1 MAGIDR
7 IELRRRGCE
16 REIALAGRVPF
27 SLASRAH
34 SDTVFTI
41 SIDTESHARSG
52 PTLTLDFVADGGAH
66 ANE

>member
-1 MAGIDR
+1 MAGVDR
-7 IELRRRGCE
+7 IEPRRRGCE
-16 REIALAGRVPF
+16 REIALAGRATF

-34 SDTVFTI
+34 SDTAFTI

-52 PTLTLDFVADGGAH
+52 PTLTPDFVADGRAH